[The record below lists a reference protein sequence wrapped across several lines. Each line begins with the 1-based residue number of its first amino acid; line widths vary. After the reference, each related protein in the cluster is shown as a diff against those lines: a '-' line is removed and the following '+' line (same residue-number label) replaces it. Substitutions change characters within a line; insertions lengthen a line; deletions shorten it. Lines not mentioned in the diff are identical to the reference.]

1 MRRATLALLPLA
13 VLLAGCGGKVISAT
27 PETVVG
33 TLPKPTETAAGPTL
47 PQGNAEAGRPI
58 FASSGCSACHTMK
71 AANATGTVGPN
82 LDDIKPEL
90 EKIESQVVN
99 GGGGMPP
106 FKGNLSNQQIA
117 DVSQFVYDSTH

>member
-1 MRRATLALLPLA
+1 MRRTLLLLPLA
-13 VLLAGCGGKVISAT
+13 VVLAACGGKTVSPT
-27 PETVVG
+27 PEAVVG
-33 TLPKPTETAAGPTL
+33 TLPQPTETNAGPTL
-47 PQGNAEAGRPI
+47 PQGNAEAGKPI

-82 LDDIKPEL
+82 LDDLKPEL
-90 EKIESQVVN
+90 AKIESQVVN

-117 DVSQFVYDSTH
+117 DVSQYVYDSTH

>member
-1 MRRATLALLPLA
+1 MRRTLLLLPLA
-13 VLLAGCGGKVISAT
+13 AALAACGGKTATPT

-33 TLPKPTETAAGPTL
+33 TLPQPTETTAGPTL
-47 PQGNAEAGRPI
+47 PQGNAEAGKPI

-82 LDDIKPEL
+82 LDDLKPEL
-90 EKIESQVVN
+90 AKIESQVVN

-117 DVSQFVYDSTH
+117 DVSQYVYDSTH

>member
-33 TLPKPTETAAGPTL
+33 TLPKPTETTAGPTL
-47 PQGNAEAGRPI
+47 PKGNAAAGKPI

-82 LDDIKPEL
+82 LDDLKAEL

-106 FKGNLSNQQIA
+106 FKGNLSDQQIA
-117 DVSQFVYDSTH
+117 DVSQFVYDSTR